1 MLLGLSMGPRTHCE
15 VRWWIFTKP
24 LDISIKYQ
32 QILNENLTASAR
44 KLKIGRGWTFQQDI
58 DPKNTSKSTQKWF
71 AEEESP
77 QALTLES
84 EGSGKI
90 LYGGMVSDPVPCV
103 HQPHKQL

>member
-58 DPKNTSKSTQKWF
+58 DPKHTKKSTQKWF
-71 AEEESP
+71 TDRKIKVLPWPSQSP
-77 QALTLES
+77 DLNPIENLWDELKPSIQ
-84 EGSGKI
+84 
-90 LYGGMVSDPVPCV
+90 
-103 HQPHKQL
+103 